1 MIHSQR
7 FMAMMTHA
15 AVERRFLDLDS
26 ILMKYRLARKHH
38 PRRPVHVSGEL
49 SGGGGTMSATV
60 TVVTPPRPR
69 FPRWPMQLLLRCA
82 ERIGWDV
89 ARPHL
94 EPVIDGLKELLER
107 GWELFRGRCDA
118 KV

>member
-1 MIHSQR
+1 
-7 FMAMMTHA
+7 MAMMAQA
-15 AVERRFLDLDS
+15 AVERRFLDPAAIQL
-26 ILMKYRLARKHH
+26 KYRLARRHH
-38 PRRPVHVSGEL
+38 PRPVLISAQIYGV
-49 SGGGGTMSATV
+49 GTTGATL

-107 GWELFRGRCDA
+107 GWELFRRRCDA
-118 KV
+118 RV